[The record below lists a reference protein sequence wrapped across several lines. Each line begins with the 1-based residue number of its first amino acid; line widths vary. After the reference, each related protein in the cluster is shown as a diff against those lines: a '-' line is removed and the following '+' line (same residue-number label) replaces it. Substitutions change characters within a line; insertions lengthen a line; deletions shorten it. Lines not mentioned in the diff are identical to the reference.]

1 MQFRD
6 IEVQLERGDNL
17 ASQRMNVLGELIAP
31 LHLRRACTTFQLCLA
46 SPSPAPP
53 SLDICLCR
61 HRTHTNICH
70 SSSVAVFVLRLFSG
84 AYLCLLV
91 SMLKKYSCETKVCKR
106 TAYSICSG
114 SKCIILPHDF
124 APLSNSILP
133 PFSDKLQ

>member
-1 MQFRD
+1 M
-6 IEVQLERGDNL
+6 QLERGDNL

-70 SSSVAVFVLRLFSG
+70 SSSVAVFVLRLLVPTPWS
-84 AYLCLLV
+84 LLV
-91 SMLKKYSCETKVCKR
+91 FISFYPEIIPSKVCKS
-106 TAYSICSG
+106 TLYNICSG

-124 APLSNSILP
+124 APLCNSVLP